1 MANYKN
7 TYNEI
12 YNAMCDIEE
21 ILEQITSYDDYKE
34 QLDDIQKNLHKIQLA
49 IDLEYDNKKE
59 LADVLGNLSKEL
71 I

>member
-1 MANYKN
+1 MANYTN

>member
-1 MANYKN
+1 MTNYTN